1 MLVVWLVAITVF
13 GDTGKPRTDV
23 NLRTAPNTRGRETV
37 LDEFGV
43 TSALDNTW
51 GAGLA
56 FNGFDLGRG
65 ERFVAG
71 SGAEGWPGEKVR
83 RNHSRCA
90 AGARS
95 YCH

>member
-23 NLRTAPNTRGRETV
+23 NLRTAPNTRRSRVVAVLNTADTFEILETRRV
-37 LDEFGV
+37 
-43 TSALDNTW
+43 
-51 GAGLA
+51 
-56 FNGFDLGRG
+56 R
-65 ERFVAG
+65 VAG